1 MSDDK
6 FKDTFIF
13 FPATI
18 GYFEKKSGDGHG
30 KMLLEISYFNKTM
43 NFKSC

>member
-1 MSDDK
+1 MCMSDDK

-13 FPATI
+13 LL

-30 KMLLEISYFNKTM
+30 KMLLEISYVHKII
-43 NFKSC
+43 NFKIC